1 MKHGFM
7 IMTHAFPEQL
17 EEIVNLL
24 EAPNHY
30 FFINIDKKQDDK
42 PFKQLLQDHKN
53 IYFTEGKNRIRVVH
67 GGFSQIQAE
76 ISLLTLANNKGM
88 DYFHLISGQ
97 DFPCVPNSQFDKFF
111 EDNEGK
117 SYMHYD
123 SPEEANIWIK
133 DKYPKRYKFFY
144 FRDNTSVNFYR

>member
-1 MKHGFM
+1 M

-42 PFKQLLQDHKN
+42 PFKQLLQNHKN

-76 ISLLTLANNKGM
+76 ISLLTLANNKG
-88 DYFHLISGQ
+88 
-97 DFPCVPNSQFDKFF
+97 
-111 EDNEGK
+111 
-117 SYMHYD
+117 
-123 SPEEANIWIK
+123 
-133 DKYPKRYKFFY
+133 
-144 FRDNTSVNFYR
+144 